1 MTDQTIA
8 SERFL
13 QECAA
18 TQNFLNSPSE
28 DTFAAVFKVFTPQLI
43 SFFRARGC
51 QPALSEDLAQDV
63 MLIVYRKADQL
74 RDRTLFRAWLY
85 KVARSS
91 LCRHY
96 DKQTRE
102 VDTIDLEKV
111 SDSLITSIKPSAMTP
126 AFEFQHW
133 MSFLESREQEALTL
147 RFIEEWEYH
156 EIAAAKA
163 IPIGTVQWRVFNAK
177 KKLAP
182 HLKWRERA
190 DKDTSVLR
198 WWCANVRHKKKNG
211 GQPAIASSQA
221 TYRFPKDLCSGYPVS
236 Q

>member
-1 MTDQTIA
+1 MKDMTDQTSA
-8 SERFL
+8 SERCL
-13 QECAA
+13 QECAVA
-18 TQNFLNSPSE
+18 QSFLESPNE
-28 DTFAAVFKVFTPQLI
+28 DTFASVFKTFTPQLI

-51 QPALSEDLAQDV
+51 EPALSEDLAQDV

-74 RDRTLFRAWLY
+74 RDRTLFRAWLF

-96 DKQTRE
+96 GKQCRE

-111 SDSLITSIKPSAMTP
+111 SDSLVTAIMTPATTP

-133 MSFLESREQEALTL
+133 MSFLDSREREALTL

-177 KKLAP
+177 KKLMP
-182 HLKWRERA
+182 HLRRRESADRRA
-190 DKDTSVLR
+190 
-198 WWCANVRHKKKNG
+198 A
-211 GQPAIASSQA
+211 
-221 TYRFPKDLCSGYPVS
+221 
-236 Q
+236 